1 MNSLIKAV
9 WFVAALSLTTMG
21 FGGITHPTACA
32 QDLVG
37 GESIAQEEVVAEGA
51 LRFTRVH
58 VPRGML
64 NDIPLGST
72 RYVPMTLREF
82 DQALAKWSLA
92 KPATTVVQLPPEA
105 SVAARDQRPL
115 AIQAVPFS
123 VQYTAT
129 LSADGLLE
137 GTLEFVLGPG
147 ECSLFSEMPLGS
159 LDVRRGT
166 VRTAAGTGEALIFA
180 HPGGGMALATKRS
193 VLAHSSCHCFPLL
206 VPGFRSV
213 CRPVCDPWW
222 PLWHRLRQRLQT
234 LANPAPS
241 GASML
246 VRSNLSDYQ
255 FYLSIQNLRP

>member
-180 HPGGGMALATKRS
+180 HPGGGMALATPE
-193 VLAHSSCHCFPLL
+193 AGTYSCEFRLRPASQTVSPRTFFLPLL
-206 VPGFRSV
+206 PALGSRISLGLPAGL
-213 CRPVCDPWW
+213 RPVVAA
-222 PLWHRLRQRLQT
+222 
-234 LANPAPS
+234 LASLEAT
-241 GASML
+241 AA
-246 VRSNLSDYQ
+246 
-255 FYLSIQNLRP
+255 